1 MAGAAVVFSG
11 CDSCVF
17 ANNTIVHPGSQV
29 ARIVQENPERAV
41 GADGH
46 FTNNVVVFA
55 ESRLR
60 GHVDVAAGTRP
71 ETYTFGANL
80 WYAVDDEKFAGPDY
94 PSGIPAE
101 QGAVVGRNPLLDAA
115 RRPKEGSP
123 AFTAGREVPG
133 GRAVGFR
140 AAPLP
145 QSAQQGGVRGAV
157 KGERD

>member
-17 ANNTIVHPGSQV
+17 ANNTIVHPGSYV

-41 GADGH
+41 GTDGH

-133 GRAVGFR
+133 G
-140 AAPLP
+140 APWDFERRRYP
-145 QSAQQGGVRGAV
+145 SPPNRGGVRGAV